1 MGGKRTLAA
10 QYPDERSWVGSKERK
25 ESQVVHT
32 ISSPTPAIVVL
43 VVWAAIS
50 AVLSQQGLFTNP
62 PDQPPI
68 LLLLAVIV
76 PPMLFGLAYAGSE
89 AFRRYVLGLDL
100 RLLTAIQAWRI
111 IGGMFLVLMS
121 FGMLPGTFAW
131 PAGVG
136 DMIVGIYAPFVVY
149 ALVRHSPN
157 WRRHVILLSILG
169 LLDFVGAIGGG
180 ILSGNNPL
188 GLLRGDVTAE
198 IMQVLPL
205 AIIPTFGVPAWI
217 LVHIISLLQ
226 VNQMRGSDFADEGP

>member
-1 MGGKRTLAA
+1 MRT
-10 QYPDERSWVGSKERK
+10 
-25 ESQVVHT
+25 T
-32 ISSPTPAIVVL
+32 SSPTPAIIVL
-43 VVWAAIS
+43 VVWLAIS
-50 AVLSQQGLFTNP
+50 AVLSQRGMFTNP
-62 PDQPPI
+62 PDQPPV
-68 LLLLAVIV
+68 LLLLAVLV
-76 PPMLFGLAYAGSE
+76 PPILFGIAYVGLDG
-89 AFRRYVLGLDL
+89 FRRYVLGLDL

-136 DMIVGIYAPFVVY
+136 DMIVGIYAPFVVF
-149 ALVRHSPN
+149 ALVRRSPN
-157 WRRHVILLSILG
+157 WRRHVVLLSVFG

-180 ILSGNNPL
+180 VLAGNNPL

-217 LVHIISLLQ
+217 LVHIISLLKISRNE
-226 VNQMRGSDFADEGP
+226 VPELDLGS

>member
-1 MGGKRTLAA
+1 
-10 QYPDERSWVGSKERK
+10 VKETY
-25 ESQVVHT
+25 VVNT
-32 ISSPTPAIVVL
+32 ASSPTPAIIVL
-43 VVWAAIS
+43 VIWLAIS
-50 AVLSQQGLFTNP
+50 ALLSQQGFFTNP
-62 PDQPPI
+62 PDQPPVM
-68 LLLLAVIV
+68 LLLAVLV
-76 PPMLFGLAYAGSE
+76 PPILFGLAYVGSDG
-89 AFRRYVLGLDL
+89 FRRYVLGLDL

-131 PAGVG
+131 PAGIG

-157 WRRHVILLSILG
+157 WRGHVILLSVLG

-180 ILSGNNPL
+180 VLAGNNPL

-217 LVHIISLLQ
+217 LVHVISLLK
-226 VNQMRGSDFADEGP
+226 VSRNEVPELGLDS